1 MKIKH
6 TYIDNKIVIMIEPKD
21 AQEEREIIKRIEF
34 AELCA
39 EQPKKKDEEKERWD
53 ID

>member
-6 TYIDNKIVIMIEPKD
+6 IFTDKKIVVVIEPKD

-39 EQPKKKDEEKERWD
+39 EQPKKKDEEKER
-53 ID
+53 